1 MGIVL
6 CKAAHTHQ
14 TMKLAALLMA
24 VDQTQLAHTKGQ
36 VAVGMR
42 LVLIHQ
48 HAARTVHGLN
58 RIILLI
64 NDGCVHII
72 LIVIPVTGIFPQLT
86 AQYNGGGNL
95 LVSFPLMDFTP
106 VVNQRILK
114 GHTLWQ
120 EKRETRTFL
129 SKHEQAQFLAQ
140 LPVVALL
147 SLLHHGKVIL

>member
-1 MGIVL
+1 
-6 CKAAHTHQ
+6 
-14 TMKLAALLMA
+14 
-24 VDQTQLAHTKGQ
+24 
-36 VAVGMR
+36 MR

-72 LIVIPVTGIFPQLT
+72 LIVIPVTGILPQLT

-120 EKRETRTFL
+120 EERETRTFL